1 MANKEEP
8 ERTEQQ
14 PPQQEEPTVL
24 IPGRN
29 GGTLKPFVPGQS
41 GNPKGRPKGSRSFKA
56 IMKRLL
62 DEQIVIPV
70 DEAGNTMQITRWHAL
85 MLKKL
90 QIAFDSKN
98 PLVCLAAIKDIEDRL
113 DGRALP
119 QLPDVGSEG
128 EPEYCVFYIPM
139 SHTRKRQTED

>member
-1 MANKEEP
+1 MTNSEET
-8 ERTEQQ
+8 ERAEQQ

-41 GNPKGRPKGSRSFKA
+41 GNPKGRPKGSRSLKA
-56 IMKRLL
+56 IMNKLL
-62 DEQIVIPV
+62 NEEIIITV
-70 DEAGNTMQITRWHAL
+70 DDAGTTMQITRREAL
-85 MLKKL
+85 MLQKL
-90 QIAFDSKN
+90 QLALNSSN
-98 PLVCLAAIKDIEDRL
+98 PFVCLAAIKDIEDRL
-113 DGRALP
+113 EGRPLP
-119 QLPDVGSEG
+119 QLPDVSSEG